1 MTEIFVFIIAL
12 VFLVGSISLA
22 LPSKSSKE
30 KSKVRMRAKM
40 LGCKVSSTLYGKNTF
55 KNINSIDVSY
65 QIKNNSS
72 FKEGHFIRD
81 KEQFILYSPVQLKYQ
96 NGFEKMILSLNNI
109 SPYLDEI
116 IFSNANIS
124 FLWNE
129 KKGISNLELI
139 LEKINNL

>member
-40 LGCKVSSTLYGKNTF
+40 LGCKISSTLYGKNTF

-72 FKEGHFIRD
+72 FREGHFIRD

-129 KKGISNLELI
+129 RKGISNLELI

>member
-1 MTEIFVFIIAL
+1 MTEIFVFIVAVI
-12 VFLVGSISLA
+12 FLVGSISLA

-40 LGCKVSSTLYGKNTF
+40 LGCKISSTLYGKNTF

-72 FKEGHFIRD
+72 FREGHFIRD

-129 KKGISNLELI
+129 KKGVSNLELI

>member
-40 LGCKVSSTLYGKNTF
+40 LGCKISSTLYGKNTF

-72 FKEGHFIRD
+72 FREGHFIRD

-96 NGFEKMILSLNNI
+96 NGFEKMILSINNI

-139 LEKINNL
+139 IEKINNL

>member
-22 LPSKSSKE
+22 LPSKSTKE

-40 LGCKVSSTLYGKNTF
+40 LGCKISSTLYGKNTF

-72 FKEGHFIRD
+72 FREGHFIRD

-96 NGFEKMILSLNNI
+96 NGFEKMILSINNI

>member
-40 LGCKVSSTLYGKNTF
+40 LGCKISSTLYGKNTF
-55 KNINSIDVSY
+55 KNLNSIDVSY
-65 QIKNNSS
+65 QIKNNSG
-72 FKEGHFIRD
+72 FREGHFIRD

-96 NGFEKMILSLNNI
+96 NGFEKMILSINNI

>member
-1 MTEIFVFIIAL
+1 MTEIFVIIIAL

-40 LGCKVSSTLYGKNTF
+40 LGCKIASTLYGKNTF

-96 NGFEKMILSLNNI
+96 NGFEKMILSINNI

>member
-40 LGCKVSSTLYGKNTF
+40 LGCKISSTLYGKNTF

-72 FKEGHFIRD
+72 FREGHFIRD

-96 NGFEKMILSLNNI
+96 NGFEKMILSINNI

-124 FLWNE
+124 FLWDE
-129 KKGISNLELI
+129 KKGVSTLELI
-139 LEKINNL
+139 LKKINNL

>member
-40 LGCKVSSTLYGKNTF
+40 LGCKISSTLYGKNTF

-129 KKGISNLELI
+129 KKGVSNLELI

>member
-1 MTEIFVFIIAL
+1 MTEIFVFIVAL

-40 LGCKVSSTLYGKNTF
+40 LGCKISSTLYGKNTF

-72 FKEGHFIRD
+72 FREGHFIRD

>member
-40 LGCKVSSTLYGKNTF
+40 LGCKISSTLYGKNTF

-72 FKEGHFIRD
+72 FREGHFIRD

>member
-40 LGCKVSSTLYGKNTF
+40 LGCKISSTLYGKNTF

-72 FKEGHFIRD
+72 FREGHFIRD

-96 NGFEKMILSLNNI
+96 NGFEKMILSINNI

-116 IFSNANIS
+116 IFSNTNVS

-129 KKGISNLELI
+129 KKGVSNLELI

>member
-1 MTEIFVFIIAL
+1 MTEIFVFIVAVI
-12 VFLVGSISLA
+12 FLVGSISLA

-40 LGCKVSSTLYGKNTF
+40 LGCKISSTLYGKNTF

-72 FKEGHFIRD
+72 FREGHFIRD

-96 NGFEKMILSLNNI
+96 NGFEKMILNINNI

>member
-40 LGCKVSSTLYGKNTF
+40 LGCKISSTLYGKSTF

-72 FKEGHFIRD
+72 FREGHFIRD

-96 NGFEKMILSLNNI
+96 NGFEKMILSINNI

>member
-40 LGCKVSSTLYGKNTF
+40 LGCKISSTLYGKNTF

-96 NGFEKMILSLNNI
+96 NGFEKMILSINNI

>member
-30 KSKVRMRAKM
+30 KSKVRMQAKM
-40 LGCKVSSTLYGKNTF
+40 LGCKISSTLYGKNTF

-72 FKEGHFIRD
+72 FREGHFIRD

-96 NGFEKMILSLNNI
+96 NGFEKMILSINNI

-129 KKGISNLELI
+129 KKGVSNLELI

>member
-1 MTEIFVFIIAL
+1 MTEIFVFIVAVI
-12 VFLVGSISLA
+12 FLVGSISLA

-40 LGCKVSSTLYGKNTF
+40 LGCKISSTLYGKNTF

-72 FKEGHFIRD
+72 FREGHFIRD

-96 NGFEKMILSLNNI
+96 NGFEKMILSINNI

-129 KKGISNLELI
+129 EKGIFNLELI

>member
-1 MTEIFVFIIAL
+1 MTEIFVFIVAL
-12 VFLVGSISLA
+12 IFLVGSISLA

-40 LGCKVSSTLYGKNTF
+40 LGCKISSTLYGKNTF

-72 FKEGHFIRD
+72 FREGHFIRD

-96 NGFEKMILSLNNI
+96 KGFEKMILSINSI

-129 KKGISNLELI
+129 KKGVSNLELI
-139 LEKINNL
+139 LEKVNNL

>member
-1 MTEIFVFIIAL
+1 
-12 VFLVGSISLA
+12 
-22 LPSKSSKE
+22 
-30 KSKVRMRAKM
+30 M
-40 LGCKVSSTLYGKNTF
+40 LGCKISSTLYGKNTF

-72 FKEGHFIRD
+72 FREGHFIRD

-96 NGFEKMILSLNNI
+96 NGFEKMILSINNI

-139 LEKINNL
+139 LEKVNNL

>member
-40 LGCKVSSTLYGKNTF
+40 LGCKISSTLYGKNTF

-72 FKEGHFIRD
+72 FREGHFIRD

-96 NGFEKMILSLNNI
+96 NGFEKMILSINNI

-129 KKGISNLELI
+129 NKGISNLELI

>member
-40 LGCKVSSTLYGKNTF
+40 LGCKISSTLYGKNTF

-72 FKEGHFIRD
+72 FREGHFIRD

-96 NGFEKMILSLNNI
+96 NGFEKMILSINNI

>member
-1 MTEIFVFIIAL
+1 MTDIFVFIIAL

-40 LGCKVSSTLYGKNTF
+40 LGCKISSTLYGKNTF

-72 FKEGHFIRD
+72 FREGHFIRD

-96 NGFEKMILSLNNI
+96 NGFEKMILSINNI

>member
-1 MTEIFVFIIAL
+1 MTEIIVFIIAL

-40 LGCKVSSTLYGKNTF
+40 LGCKISSTLYGKNTF

-72 FKEGHFIRD
+72 FREGHFIRD

-96 NGFEKMILSLNNI
+96 NGFEKMILSINNI

-129 KKGISNLELI
+129 KKGVSNLELI

>member
-1 MTEIFVFIIAL
+1 MTEIFVFIVAL
-12 VFLVGSISLA
+12 IFLVGSISLA

-40 LGCKVSSTLYGKNTF
+40 LGCKISSTLYGKNTF

-72 FKEGHFIRD
+72 FREGHFIRD

-96 NGFEKMILSLNNI
+96 NGFEKMILSINNI

>member
-30 KSKVRMRAKM
+30 KSKVRMQAKM
-40 LGCKVSSTLYGKNTF
+40 LGCKISSTLYGKNTF

-72 FKEGHFIRD
+72 FREGHFIRD

-96 NGFEKMILSLNNI
+96 NGFEKMILSINNI

-129 KKGISNLELI
+129 KKGISNLKLI

>member
-40 LGCKVSSTLYGKNTF
+40 LGCKISSTLYGKNTF

-72 FKEGHFIRD
+72 FREGHFIRD
-81 KEQFILYSPVQLKYQ
+81 KKQFILYSPVQLKHQ
-96 NGFEKMILSLNNI
+96 NGFEKMILSINNI

-129 KKGISNLELI
+129 KKGVSNLELI

>member
-40 LGCKVSSTLYGKNTF
+40 LGCKISSTLYGKNTF